1 MKFKFNLILTILTA
15 LALALTSCGANNAS
29 IIATSVAL
37 TVQAQNT
44 QVASGTDTP
53 LPLATN
59 PPLTNTPAVNTPGTN
74 APAAIPTLT
83 PLVLQPTSS
92 SGTKFCTAGATF
104 VSETVPDGSIFSPGA
119 QYLKTWNIENTG
131 TCTWDP
137 TWKFVY
143 VSGDLMGGTPGG
155 YPLPSTA
162 PNQTMNFS
170 ITLTAPTDYGTYTGY
185 WKLES
190 PWGQVFG
197 DSGSGNPFW
206 VKINVNSGT
215 AGPNTPSVY
224 GVTSITYDYS
234 TAFGKSGTCAP
245 NVFLTTTATISVSGP
260 LKISYYWA
268 QSDGGR
274 GDLQNLNFTEASSI
288 TLHDTWPLR
297 AAHEIGLTWEEIV
310 VTSPIHKDFV
320 NLYAKYDHECQ

>member
-44 QVASGTDTP
+44 QVASVTDTP

-59 PPLTNTPAVNTPGTN
+59 PPLTNTPGTT
-74 APAAIPTLT
+74 APATIPTLT
-83 PLVLQPTSS
+83 PLVAQPTSS
-92 SGTKFCTAGATF
+92 SGTKFCTASATF
-104 VSETVPDGSIFSPGA
+104 VSETVPDGTIEQPGA
-119 QYLKTWNIENTG
+119 QFLKTWNIQNTG
-131 TCTWDP
+131 TCAWDP

-155 YPLPSTA
+155 YTLPSTA
-162 PNQTMNFS
+162 PNQTMSFS

-190 PWGQVFG
+190 PWGLAFG

-206 VKINVNSGT
+206 VTINVNNGT
-215 AGPNTPSVY
+215 PGANTPSVY
-224 GVTSITYDYS
+224 GVTSVTYDYS